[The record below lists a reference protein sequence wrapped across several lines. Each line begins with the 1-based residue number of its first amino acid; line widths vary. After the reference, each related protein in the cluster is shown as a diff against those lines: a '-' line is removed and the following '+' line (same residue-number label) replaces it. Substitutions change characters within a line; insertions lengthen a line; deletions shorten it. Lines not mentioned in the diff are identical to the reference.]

1 MTATTTTTAAA
12 AVVLILP
19 LVLATCGHAKLTDD
33 AERINNY
40 GSCPLVKWKPRA
52 KDSQEKDMWS
62 FDTQPCG
69 YPDTG
74 YCTDTPQEMRDCN
87 EPFPDANIY
96 HKDETVIAT
105 YFDDSFEDFDDSFE
119 YFEDGKK
126 SAPCP
131 LNLTYS
137 DINFNKSTQWIVKK
151 TESFGCPV
159 TCYDC
164 ANLCR

>member
-1 MTATTTTTAAA
+1 MTATTTTTTAA

-40 GSCPLVKWKPRA
+40 GSCPLVKA
-52 KDSQEKDMWS
+52 KYSEDDWF
-62 FDTQPCG
+62 FDTQPRG
-69 YPDTG
+69 YTS
-74 YCTDTPQEMRDCN
+74 TEMQEMLDCN

-105 YFDDSFEDFDDSFE
+105 YFDDSFNRTW
-119 YFEDGKK
+119 EDGTK

-131 LNLTYS
+131 LNLTYLTSS
-137 DINFNKSTQWIVKK
+137 DFSLSSLKLSIAAVVVVVVVDRGLFPSLSSLV
-151 TESFGCPV
+151 FF
-159 TCYDC
+159 
-164 ANLCR
+164 LF

>member
-1 MTATTTTTAAA
+1 MTATTTTTTAA

-33 AERINNY
+33 AEHINNY
-40 GSCPLVKWKPRA
+40 GSCPLVKRKPRA
-52 KDSQEKDMWS
+52 KGSEADMWE
-62 FDTQPCG
+62 FDMQPCG
-69 YPDTG
+69 YPYTG
-74 YCTDTPQEMRDCN
+74 YCTDMPQNMRDCN
-87 EPFPDANIY
+87 EPFPDTNIY

-105 YFDDSFEDFDDSFE
+105 YSGDPS
-119 YFEDGKK
+119 

-131 LNLTYS
+131 LNLTYN
-137 DINFNKSTQWIVKK
+137 DIDDVSSTNTQ
-151 TESFGCPV
+151 TFDCPV

>member
-1 MTATTTTTAAA
+1 MTATTTTAAAA

-40 GSCPLVKWKPRA
+40 GSCPLVKA
-52 KDSQEKDMWS
+52 KYSEDDWF
-62 FDTQPCG
+62 FDTQPRG
-69 YPDTG
+69 YTS
-74 YCTDTPQEMRDCN
+74 TKMQEMLDCN

-105 YFDDSFEDFDDSFE
+105 YFDDSFNRTW
-119 YFEDGKK
+119 EDGTK

-137 DINFNKSTQWIVKK
+137 DINFNKSAQWIVKK
-151 TESFGCPV
+151 TESFDCPV